1 MLHGQMKSE
10 EIENTLLDFRSGKSN
25 CLVSTTVIEN
35 GVNFL
40 NANTI
45 IIDHADE
52 FGLAQL
58 HQLRGRVGRKD
69 RDAHCLLV
77 YRKEVLPDD
86 SKKRLISIVEY
97 AHLGAGFEI
106 AMRDLEIRGAGEILG
121 IAQSGKSRETG
132 VSLYLK
138 LLENKMQ
145 ELQTGATPHTT
156 DIKIELDI
164 QFVLPDTLFNGDID
178 KIHFYR
184 SLEGMDSLEDL
195 DSMEISLMQTHGDNA
210 DVKNLFMLL
219 RARILLSKYGVTHL
233 KKVLKDYV
241 FDFRNATSQDIRNFL
256 DIDRE

>member
-1 MLHGQMKSE
+1 M
-10 EIENTLLDFRSGKSN
+10 
-25 CLVSTTVIEN
+25 
-35 GVNFL
+35 

-69 RDAHCLLV
+69 QDAHCLLV
-77 YRKEVLPDD
+77 YRKEVLPED
-86 SKKRLISIVEY
+86 SKKRLISLVEY

-121 IAQSGKSRETG
+121 IAQSGRSRETG

-145 ELQTGATPHTT
+145 ELRSGSIQHTT

-164 QFVLPDTLFNGDID
+164 QFVLPESLFNGDVD

-184 SLEGMDSLEDL
+184 SLEGIDSIEDL
-195 DSMEISLMQTHGDNA
+195 ESTENSLTQNHG
-210 DVKNLFMLL
+210 KNENVERLFMILK
-219 RARILLSKYGVTHL
+219 ARILLSKYGVFHL

-241 FDFRNATSQDIRNFL
+241 FDFRNATTQDIRNFL
-256 DIDRE
+256 TIDQEGNFLVQNLERVRVSQNLYDSDLDFLSKLVYSIQTSDQQ